1 MYGFFQTFFYFSYT
15 FSISFGLFATLGT
28 VGFFAAEL
36 FVYRIYKN
44 LKFD

>member
-15 FSISFGLFATLGT
+15 FCVCFGLFAALGT
-28 VGFFAAEL
+28 VGFLAAEL
-36 FVYRIYKN
+36 FLFRIYKN